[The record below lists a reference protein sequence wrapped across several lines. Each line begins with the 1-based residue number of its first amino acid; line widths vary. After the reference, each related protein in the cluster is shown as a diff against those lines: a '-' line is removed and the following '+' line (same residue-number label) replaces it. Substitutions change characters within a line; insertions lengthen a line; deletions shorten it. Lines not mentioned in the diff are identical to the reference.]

1 MLYIRYKPN
10 FRKSHLV
17 LLELHEYNKI
27 EADLVRQK
35 KIYTVIKLNNSA
47 FGYTY
52 YMQF

>member
-1 MLYIRYKPN
+1 MFYITYKPN

-27 EADLVRQK
+27 EVNKDK
-35 KIYTVIKLNNSA
+35 KRYTLIKQNDSA

-52 YMQF
+52 YM